1 MSRREFYAREK
12 LLRLEAV
19 AKLYN
24 SSLHMRSAKIRRAL
38 LNDYLNDLRACR
50 KINVKQW
57 ELGRSLADQWH
68 GTAEDFVTAVKELA

>member
-1 MSRREFYAREK
+1 MKSSARLHDAARMRK
-12 LLRLEAV
+12 DANASYYLLLDF
-19 AKLYN
+19 L
-24 SSLHMRSAKIRRAL
+24 
-38 LNDYLNDLRACR
+38 DDLRACR